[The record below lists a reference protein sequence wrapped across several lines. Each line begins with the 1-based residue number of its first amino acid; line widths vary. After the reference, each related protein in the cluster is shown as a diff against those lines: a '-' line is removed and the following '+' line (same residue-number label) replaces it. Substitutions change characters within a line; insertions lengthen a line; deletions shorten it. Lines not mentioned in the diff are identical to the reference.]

1 MAEGTDNNTK
11 NHKIRVKLA
20 AQKWQKVQ
28 IITQRTIKSDLN

>member
-20 AQKWQKVQ
+20 AQKEHEVQ
-28 IITQRTIKSDLN
+28 IITQRTIKSELN